1 MKKTALHI
9 FSVWEERNVF
19 DELFINEL
27 RSLIGECCEQTLTL
41 FHQLELV
48 CATYVTEAV

>member
-1 MKKTALHI
+1 MKKAALHI

-27 RSLIGECCEQTLTL
+27 RSFIGESCVLML
-41 FHQLELV
+41 VYGAGLV
-48 CATYVTEAV
+48 CDSWGAV